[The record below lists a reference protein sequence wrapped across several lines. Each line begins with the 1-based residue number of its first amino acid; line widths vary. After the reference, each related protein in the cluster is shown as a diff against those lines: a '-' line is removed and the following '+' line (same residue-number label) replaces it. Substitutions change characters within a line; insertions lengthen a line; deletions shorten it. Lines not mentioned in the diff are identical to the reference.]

1 MANDNDPIMQAAKDA
16 FSKIPPG
23 PARNIF
29 IHWARQEADKDLR
42 NELNA
47 SAGAAWDDMKGE
59 ISKGRDKA
67 TELAKGVGDL
77 LQKGVDDL
85 DKAMKDFLGEDKDKK

>member
-1 MANDNDPIMQAAKDA
+1 MADNDPIMQAAKDA
-16 FSKIPPG
+16 FLKIPPG

-47 SAGAAWDDMKGE
+47 SAGAAWDDLKE
-59 ISKGRDKA
+59 EFSKSQDRA
-67 TELAKGVGDL
+67 TELAKEVGDL
-77 LQKGVDDL
+77 MRKGADDL
-85 DKAMKDFLGEDKDKK
+85 DKAMRDFLGEEKNEK